1 MGPVIR
7 NVVVVGGGTSGWISA
22 ALLAKVL
29 GKAVDITLVES
40 DDIGTI
46 GVGEAT
52 IPPILTL
59 NKVLGL
65 DEADFMRRTQA
76 TIKLGIQF
84 EGWGSVGNVY
94 MHAFGTLGK
103 DFAFCPFQHFWLR
116 ALRAGLSHD
125 LWEYSLNLQAA
136 RQGKFAFVKQQQDM
150 PALTYAYHFDAGL
163 YARYLREVS
172 EKAGVKRIEG
182 MIAGVRLDP
191 ESGFVASL
199 QLKDGRE
206 VSGDLF
212 IDCSGFRGLLIQ
224 EALNTGYEDW
234 THWLP
239 CDRAVAVPSDSFER
253 IVPYTRSIA
262 HGAGWQWQIPLQHRN
277 GNGLV
282 YSSQHCSDDEASALL
297 LRSLG
302 STPRA
307 EPRVIRFKTGRR
319 IQQWNRNVVAVGLS
333 SGFLEPLES
342 TSIHLIQS
350 AVTRLMKHFPFH
362 GIKDSEVQE
371 FNRQSRIEFEH
382 IRDFIIAHYHLNDRT
397 DTEFWKQCRRMSIP
411 DSLRDRIELF
421 RDTGK
426 VYREQDELFAEVAW
440 VQIMIGQGVLP
451 ADYHPM
457 AAVPPDASFAEM
469 MGHVRTI
476 VQKPLPHIGTH
487 EDFLRQYCVA
497 GRP

>member
-40 DDIGTI
+40 DDISTI

-65 DEADFMRRTQA
+65 DEADFMRHTQA
-76 TIKLGIQF
+76 TIKVGIQF
-84 EGWGSVGNVY
+84 ENWGTVGNVY
-94 MHAFGTLGK
+94 MHAFGTIGK

-116 ALRAGLSHD
+116 AFRAGLSRD

-136 RQGKFAFVKQQQDM
+136 RQGKFAFVKQHQDM

-172 EKAGVKRIEG
+172 EKAGVQRIEG
-182 MIAGVRLDP
+182 MIAAVRLHP
-191 ESGFVASL
+191 ESGCVESL
-199 QLKDGRE
+199 HLKDGRE
-206 VSGDLF
+206 VRGDFF

-262 HGAGWQWQIPLQHRN
+262 HDAGWQWQIPLQHRN

-282 YSSQHCSDDEASALL
+282 YSSQHISDDEAAARLL
-297 LRSLG
+297 GNLG

-307 EPRVIRFKTGRR
+307 EPRVIRFRTGRR
-319 IQQWNRNVVAVGLS
+319 REQWHRNVVAVGLS

-350 AVTRLMKHFPFH
+350 AVTRLAKHFPFH
-362 GIKDSEVQE
+362 GIKASEVRE
-371 FNRQSRIEFEH
+371 FNRQSQIEFEH
-382 IRDFIIAHYHLNDRT
+382 IRDFIIAHYWLTERT
-397 DTEFWKQCRRMSIP
+397 DTEFWRQCRSISIP
-411 DSLRDRIELF
+411 DTLRDRIQLF
-421 RDTGK
+421 RDTAK
-426 VYREQDELFAEVAW
+426 VYREQDELFSEVAW
-440 VQIMIGQGVLP
+440 VQIMIGQGVMP
-451 ADYHPM
+451 TDYHPM

-469 MGHVRTI
+469 MASVRTI

-487 EDFLRQYCVA
+487 EEFLRRYCAA
-497 GRP
+497 GSP

>member
-7 NVVVVGGGTSGWISA
+7 RVVVVGGGTSGWISA

-84 EGWGSVGNVY
+84 EGWGSAGNVY
-94 MHAFGTLGK
+94 MHAFGTIGK

-116 ALRAGLSHD
+116 ASRAGLGSD
-125 LWEYSLNLQAA
+125 FWDYSLNLQAA
-136 RQGKFAFVKQQQDM
+136 RAGKFAFIKQQQDM

-172 EKAGVKRIEG
+172 EKAGVQRVEG
-182 MIAGVRLDP
+182 MISRVDLHP
-191 ESGFVASL
+191 ETGFVESL

-206 VSGDLF
+206 VRGDLF

-239 CDRAVAVPSDSFER
+239 CDRAVAVPSDSFDR

-282 YSSQHCSDDEASALL
+282 YSSQHLSDDEAAASLL
-297 LRSLG
+297 GNLG

-307 EPRVIRFKTGRR
+307 EPRVIRFRTGRR

-342 TSIHLIQS
+342 TSIHLIQA

-362 GIKDSEVQE
+362 GIKDSEVRE

-382 IRDFIIAHYHLNDRT
+382 IRDFIIAHYHLCERT
-397 DTEFWKQCRRMSIP
+397 DSEFWKQCSRMSIP
-411 DSLRDRIELF
+411 DSLRERLQLF
-421 RDTGK
+421 RDTAK
-426 VYREQDELFAEVAW
+426 VYREQDELFSEVAW
-440 VQIMIGQGVLP
+440 VQIMIGQGVVP
-451 ADYHPM
+451 TDYHPM
-457 AAVPPDASFAEM
+457 AAVPPDASLAEM
-469 MGHVRTI
+469 MASLRAI

-487 EDFLRQYCVA
+487 QEFLQRYCAA
-497 GRP
+497 GGP